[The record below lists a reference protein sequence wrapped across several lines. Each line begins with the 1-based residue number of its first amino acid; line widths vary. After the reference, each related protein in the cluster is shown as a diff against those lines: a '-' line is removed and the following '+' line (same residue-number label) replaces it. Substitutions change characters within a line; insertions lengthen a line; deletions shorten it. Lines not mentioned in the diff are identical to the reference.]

1 MRAPAELVELFREN
15 GKKVT
20 PQRERIFHILH
31 GNAGHPSAEAV
42 FARLSAE
49 MPTVSLK
56 TVYQTLAELVEMG
69 ELQALDLGM
78 GATRFDPNDM
88 AHHHLLCT
96 RCKRIEDVELAV
108 PDFREFLSY
117 GPGFAVE
124 SVELTVRGICSSCQE
139 VQAHGGPRAESQTDQ
154 RQGSQRA
161 RSRGDK
167 NA

>member
-1 MRAPAELVELFREN
+1 MRAPAELVELFRES

-78 GATRFDPNDM
+78 GATRFDPNDHP
-88 AHHHLLCT
+88 HHHLLCT
-96 RCKRIEDVELAV
+96 RCRRIEDVDIVL
-108 PDFREFLSY
+108 PDFQELLSY
-117 GPGFAVE
+117 RARFAVE
-124 SVELTVRGICSSCQE
+124 SVELTVRGTCARCQE
-139 VQAHGGPRAESQTDQ
+139 DLAGKGPAESRSDQ
-154 RQGSQRA
+154 RQGNHHA
-161 RSRGDK
+161 RSRGGKD
-167 NA
+167 A

>member
-31 GNAGHPSAEAV
+31 GNSGHPSAEAV

-78 GATRFDPNDM
+78 GATRFDPNDR

-96 RCKRIEDVELAV
+96 RCRRIEDVALEL
-108 PDFREFLSY
+108 PDFQELLSH
-117 GPGFAVE
+117 GAGFAVE
-124 SVELTVRGICSSCQE
+124 SVELTVRGICSRCQE
-139 VQAHGGPRAESQTDQ
+139 EEAGHTPAESRSDQ
-154 RQGSQRA
+154 RQANHHA
-161 RSRGDK
+161 RSRGGTD
-167 NA
+167 A